1 MFQKPSHPNLNQQF
15 TIKNTGN
22 IFTSKYSH
30 LLRLKWKK
38 KKLGKRSIC
47 YFSFAI
53 TRTDLIEIITAAGAA
68 KATMYDRIAE
78 AQKKSRG

>member
-1 MFQKPSHPNLNQQF
+1 MEE
-15 TIKNTGN
+15 
-22 IFTSKYSH
+22 
-30 LLRLKWKK
+30 

-47 YFSFAI
+47 YFSFAM